1 MPFITKSTM
10 SQRLEFCVLAA
21 KPESNISD
29 LCRRF
34 NITRRT
40 GYKWLGRY
48 LEENV
53 VGLIDKS
60 RQPLHSPNKTPA
72 VIEDYVIQKRISDP
86 AWGSLKLHKLI
97 CNDKEKG
104 LYTYGTVPCR
114 SAINKILK
122 RNGLIDPNLSKVSK
136 AFERFEY
143 DYPNE
148 LWQMDY
154 KGYFKL
160 LNRKLCHPLTITDDH
175 SRFNICLKAC
185 QDQQKETVQKELIN
199 VFRKYGMPY
208 MILADNGSP
217 WGASGEINTDGT
229 RCFTTLE
236 KWFIQLN
243 IKLIHGRPFH
253 PQTQGKEERFHKT
266 LKKELLD
273 REQFRDYDH
282 CQKRFDCW
290 REKYNCI
297 RPHES
302 LDLRTPADIYAPS
315 TKSYPEKLEIYE
327 YNLSDIKRRVQTNG
341 IISFKNKH
349 INVGKAFIG
358 DYVAIR
364 ESQKNNTYEIYFCN
378 QLLRTISL

>member
-1 MPFITKSTM
+1 MPFITQSTM
-10 SQRLEFCVLAA
+10 SQRREFCILGA
-21 KPESNISD
+21 KPGTNISE
-29 LCRRF
+29 LCRRY
-34 NITRRT
+34 NISRRT
-40 GYKWLGRY
+40 GYKWLDRY
-48 LEENV
+48 FNENV
-53 VGLIDKS
+53 SGFTDRS
-60 RQPLHSPNKTPA
+60 RQPLHSPNKTPKE
-72 VIEDYVIQKRISDP
+72 IEDYVIQKRVSDP

-97 CNDKEKG
+97 CTDKEKG
-104 LYTYGTVPCR
+104 LYTYESVPCR

-122 RNGLIDPNLSKVSK
+122 RNGLIDPNHSKVSK

-160 LNRKLCHPLTITDDH
+160 LNRKSCHPLTITDDH
-175 SRFNICLKAC
+175 SRFNVCLKAC

-217 WGASGEINTDGT
+217 WGASGEVNNDGT

-236 KWFIQLN
+236 KWLIQLN
-243 IKLIHGRPFH
+243 IKLIHGKPFH
-253 PQTQGKEERFHKT
+253 PQTQGKEERFHRT
-266 LKKELLD
+266 LKRELLD

-282 CQKRFDCW
+282 CQKRFDLW

-297 RPHES
+297 RPHEA
-302 LDLRTPADIYAPS
+302 LNLRTPAEIYIPS
-315 TKSYPEKLEIYE
+315 IKSYPERLEVYE
-327 YNLSDIKRRVQTNG
+327 YNLSDIKRKVQANG
-341 IISFKNKH
+341 IVSFKNRQ

-358 DYVAIR
+358 DTVAIR
-364 ESQKNNTYEIYFCN
+364 ESQKNNMYELYFCN
-378 QLLRTISL
+378 QLIRTITL

>member
-10 SQRLEFCVLAA
+10 SQRLEFCVLAS

-40 GYKWLGRY
+40 EYKWLDRY

-53 VGLIDKS
+53 AGLIDRSK
-60 RQPLHSPNKTPA
+60 QPLHSPNKTLA
-72 VIEDYVIQKRISDP
+72 VIEDYVIQKRTSDP

-104 LYTYGTVPCR
+104 LYTYEKVPCR

-185 QDQQKETVQKELIN
+185 RDQQKGTVQKELIN

-217 WGASGEINTDGT
+217 WGASGEINNDGT

-282 CQKRFDCW
+282 CQKRFDSW

-315 TKSYPEKLEIYE
+315 IRSYPEVVEIYE
-327 YNLSDIKRRVQTNG
+327 YNLSDIKRRVQSNG
-341 IISFKNKH
+341 IISFKNKD